1 MFFSAATNVDSNAP
15 PSETSIHISLVF
27 TSDHENGLVFV
38 IGQAVEVVSIDT
50 KIVQLF
56 RFIFF
61 STASF
66 SLGVPYVIVTLAYA

>member
-1 MFFSAATNVDSNAP
+1 MFFSAATNIDSNIP
-15 PSETSIHISLVF
+15 TSETSILISLVF